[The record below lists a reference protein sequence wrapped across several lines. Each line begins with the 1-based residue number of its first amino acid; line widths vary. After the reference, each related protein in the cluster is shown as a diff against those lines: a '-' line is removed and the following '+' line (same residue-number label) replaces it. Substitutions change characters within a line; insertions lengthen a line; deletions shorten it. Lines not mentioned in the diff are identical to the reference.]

1 MPLIESIYKECPKCY
16 GNMSKLWGQTKSDC
30 CEVGGT
36 SNNTFNAIYKTQS
49 FYECKD
55 CGSKLLV
62 PK

>member
-1 MPLIESIYKECPKCY
+1 MLLVEPIHKKCPKCK
-16 GNMSKLWGQTKSDC
+16 GRMAKLWDQTKSDY

-36 SNNTFNAIYKTQS
+36 SHNMFNAIYKTQD

-55 CGSKLLV
+55 CGFKLLV

>member
-1 MPLIESIYKECPKCY
+1 MPLVEPIYKECPKCK
-16 GNMSKLWGQTKSDC
+16 GNMSKLRGQTSDY

-36 SNNTFNAIYKTQS
+36 SHSMFHAIYKTQD